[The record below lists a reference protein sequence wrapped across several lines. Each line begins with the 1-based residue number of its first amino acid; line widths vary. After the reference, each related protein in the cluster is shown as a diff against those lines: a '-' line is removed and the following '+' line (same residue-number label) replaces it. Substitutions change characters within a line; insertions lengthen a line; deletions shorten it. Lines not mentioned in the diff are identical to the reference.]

1 MEKGDERKGRENEKR
16 SNDNKNKNK
25 KMCPEGEG
33 SSKLTAC
40 PTVLN
45 LLS

>member
-25 KMCPEGEG
+25 KCA
-33 SSKLTAC
+33 LRARDQ
-40 PTVLN
+40 VN
-45 LLS
+45 LQLALLY

>member
-25 KMCPEGEG
+25 KMCP
-33 SSKLTAC
+33 
-40 PTVLN
+40 TVLN
-45 LLS
+45 NKMITI